1 MDSTGHSQRSALRHT
16 TDQPQPK
23 RCVETKQNMG
33 TAARITVRKRAL
45 KSAFDMFICLVFV
58 VLFQSSHTS
67 MRLPLKNFTTESGG
81 MAGRP
86 RFRLFVAGICSRIPV
101 KGSKDLHARGPLKL
115 HKHIKHIY
123 IYIYIH
129 TYVRTY
135 VRTYARTHLHA
146 CMHACIYIY
155 IYIYVSVH
163 MCVYIY
169 IYIYI
174 CIHICIHIHIYMY
187 TYVYTYIPIHMAH
200 FQLGSLPIGLVSNW
214 ARF

>member
-155 IYIYVSVH
+155 IYVSVH

-169 IYIYI
+169 IYMYTHMYTHPYLYVYI
-174 CIHICIHIHIYMY
+174 CIHIY
-187 TYVYTYIPIHMAH
+187 TYTH
-200 FQLGSLPIGLVSNW
+200 GSFPIGLTSNW